1 MSETKREPEL
11 NNELMPE
18 NPDQKSGEIK
28 EEKDEELERAKDS
41 FVVVFKNHK
50 DGQERVNVIAG
61 RLGKILDSDAFD
73 GEAVKKS
80 LQACSKIEDE
90 KEFVDGVM
98 LALQPVLTFRK
109 NNPQAFEKMAREVAM
124 SQEGMK
130 PLNEIMYYGGRDDY
144 IHIHLA
150 NARDMKKLRALVLD
164 GLQKLAEIIKAD
176 EKVKTIEATSWIV
189 AKNPGLMEK
198 MGFEVEGEIDEEF
211 RRRHFG
217 DDKRKI
223 SKATISREEFLKRY
237 LKE

>member
-1 MSETKREPEL
+1 MSETEREPEL
-11 NNELMPE
+11 
-18 NPDQKSGEIK
+18 EIK

-41 FVVVFKNHK
+41 FAVVFDNHK
-50 DGQERVNVIAG
+50 DGEERVRVITD
-61 RLGKILDSDAFD
+61 RLGKILDSDDFD
-73 GEAVKKS
+73 GEEVKKS
-80 LQACSKIEDE
+80 LQACSKIEDK

-109 NNPQAFEKMAREVAM
+109 NNPQAFEKLAREVAM

-150 NARDMKKLRALVLD
+150 NARDLKNLRALVLD
-164 GLQKLAEIIKAD
+164 GLQKLAEVIKNN

-211 RRRHFG
+211 RRRHFS

-223 SKATISREEFLKRY
+223 SKATIGREEFLKRY

>member
-1 MSETKREPEL
+1 
-11 NNELMPE
+11 
-18 NPDQKSGEIK
+18 
-28 EEKDEELERAKDS
+28 
-41 FVVVFKNHK
+41 
-50 DGQERVNVIAG
+50 
-61 RLGKILDSDAFD
+61 
-73 GEAVKKS
+73 
-80 LQACSKIEDE
+80 
-90 KEFVDGVM
+90 
-98 LALQPVLTFRK
+98 
-109 NNPQAFEKMAREVAM
+109 M

-150 NARDMKKLRALVLD
+150 NARDLKNLRALVLD
-164 GLQKLAEIIKAD
+164 GLQKLAEVIKNN

-211 RRRHFG
+211 RRRHFS

-223 SKATISREEFLKRY
+223 SKATIGREEFLKRY

>member
-1 MSETKREPEL
+1 MSETEREPEL
-11 NNELMPE
+11 
-18 NPDQKSGEIK
+18 EIK

-41 FVVVFKNHK
+41 FAVVFDNHK
-50 DGQERVNVIAG
+50 DGEERVRVITD
-61 RLGKILDSDAFD
+61 RLGKILDSDDFD
-73 GEAVKKS
+73 GEEVRKS
-80 LQACSKIEDE
+80 LQTCSKTEDK

-109 NNPQAFEKMAREVAM
+109 NNPQAFEKLAREVAM

-150 NARDMKKLRALVLD
+150 NARDLKNLRALVLD
-164 GLQKLAEIIKAD
+164 GLQKLAEVIKNN

-211 RRRHFG
+211 RRRHFS

-223 SKATISREEFLKRY
+223 SKATIGREEFLKRY